1 MSYPDKLFRID
12 AEGNKLEPDAETLAL
27 WHWVERFQNEYARQN
42 HSPMTIIEYGYDL
55 AALVMYLRMQK
66 ISAFAQ
72 VDSLMLRDFLDYL
85 RLSQDLSPKTLNRHL
100 STYRSFL
107 RFLYEQHVIPA
118 NPAVNIRYAKLTKN
132 TGSHIYLEQEE
143 AAQLLTV
150 MEEESRFA
158 KRDLTMVGLM
168 LFCGLRI
175 SEVAGLN
182 LTDVKWHEMLLVVH
196 GKGNK
201 IREIPLNEYVLKLI
215 SDYLHVR
222 PTPATTKHKQID
234 AAPMDYARKQLNEQA
249 GENKDALFIS
259 SKLRRITTRGIRGV
273 VEKAV
278 AKLDLEDSSKRITPH
293 KLRHT
298 FATLLYLNGAD
309 INVLKELLGHTDLS
323 STQIYAAVD
332 QKHKQQAMYR
342 HPLLPE
348 NKKK

>member
-1 MSYPDKLFRID
+1 MD
-12 AEGNKLEPDAETLAL
+12 AEGNRLDPDAETLAL

-42 HSPMTIIEYGYDL
+42 HSPLTIIEYGYDL
-55 AALVMYLRMQK
+55 ATFVIYLRLQK

-72 VDSLMLRDFLDYL
+72 VDSLILRDFLDYL

-100 STYRSFL
+100 STYRSFF
-107 RFLYEQHVIPA
+107 RFLYEEHQITI

-132 TGSHIYLEQEE
+132 SGSHIYLEQEE
-143 AAQLLTV
+143 AAQLLTS
-150 MEEESRFA
+150 MAEESRFA
-158 KRDLTMVGLM
+158 KRDLAMVGLM

-182 LTDVKWHEMLLVVH
+182 LTDVKWHDMLLIVH

-201 IREIPLNEYVLKLI
+201 IREIPLTEYVLKLI
-215 SDYLHVR
+215 SDYLQVR
-222 PTPATTKHKQID
+222 PNPAAFKHKQID
-234 AAPMDYARKQLNEQA
+234 AAPMDYARKQLEEQA

-278 AKLDLEDSSKRITPH
+278 AKLDLEDPSKRITPH

-332 QKHKQQAMYR
+332 QKHKQQAMVR